1 METVKKA
8 VELLICS
15 SNDDLFKI
23 WEESENDSSEYTGEM
38 RGLLM
43 DEFSRR
49 DPEGF
54 DEWLH
59 NWGELPRT
67 YIKKQRPGIVQEWT
81 PCHY

>member
-1 METVKKA
+1 MDVLKKA

-15 SNDDLFKI
+15 SNDDLFRI
-23 WEESENDSSEYTGEM
+23 WQESETDRSEYTGEA
-38 RGLLM
+38 RGLLI

-54 DEWLH
+54 NEWMK
-59 NWGELPRT
+59 NWDDQPWE

-81 PCHY
+81 PCHA